1 MTRAERLMMAAE
13 LIDDAPELG
22 AALEEGCACCESPE
36 DFEALLSRGLVLPDG
51 DLTPE
56 GTIVLQL
63 LIASRG
69 DPVTP

>member
-22 AALEEGCACCESPE
+22 AALEDGAKNAQ
-36 DFEALLSRGLVLPDG
+36 DFEELFMRGLVWSDG

>member
-13 LIDDAPELG
+13 IIDDAPELG
-22 AALEEGCACCESPE
+22 AALEDGAMISE
-36 DFEALLSRGLVLPDG
+36 DFEALFSRGLVLPDG
-51 DLTPE
+51 DLTPD
-56 GTIVLQL
+56 GAIILQL